1 MSQKLTIPE
10 QINKDYR
17 RYALYVIQSRGI
29 PNFYDGLTPVQR
41 IILQMSPNSFD
52 KTLGVVGSVF
62 KTGLYHHGDA
72 SLASAICKL
81 SRPFGCSEQ
90 ILIGDGFFGTPVNPT
105 PSAPRY
111 TQVKIS
117 PRFKGILEKH
127 MDLNIPNEEGGYD
140 WLHVE
145 LPLGL
150 STHVVGIAVG
160 YRSNILPRRLDDI
173 EAYLN
178 GDKSKKLKPYFKGFK
193 GKISKVDALKSSWLI
208 EGNFEED
215 AEARTIKID
224 GLSPLQRYDSFMNKL
239 NLYLESKGFIYKMSN
254 TTTDEVRMTIKFRC
268 TAEEFKD
275 IAKQIRKDTQ
285 QIVTENI
292 VIVKDGAVIE
302 YDTLEQYID
311 EFMVHR
317 ELVFLR
323 RILKDLDYSN
333 HDLEFLEAKL
343 KFLIF
348 MSEKKRT
355 NAEILEF
362 LSQFEGKIKSKL
374 ESISLIKLNKEEI
387 AKTREDIQNKKEE
400 IANLKKSH
408 RDQENKYNKI
418 LSDWNKDGIKK
429 VKRASLLM
437 ESSGDEYFNG
447 VKIWNPEEDLSE
459 PIPESTEEI
468 DENVETN
475 G

>member
-1 MSQKLTIPE
+1 LSQKLTIPE

-41 IILQMSPNSFD
+41 IILQMAPNSFD

-90 ILIGDGFFGTPVNPT
+90 ILLGDGFFGTPVNPT

-117 PRFKGILEKH
+117 PKFRGLLEKH
-127 MDLNIPNEEGGYD
+127 SDLNIPNEEGGFD

-145 LPLGL
+145 LPMGMA
-150 STHVVGIAVG
+150 THVVGIAVG
-160 YRSNILPRRLDDI
+160 YRSNILPRKLEEI

-193 GKISKVDALKSSWLI
+193 GKISRVDGLRSSWLI

-215 AEARTIKID
+215 IENKTIKID

-239 NLYLESKGFIYKMSN
+239 NSYLDSKGFIYKMSN

-268 TAEEFKD
+268 TTDEFRD
-275 IAKQIRKDTQ
+275 ISKQIRKDTQ

-292 VIVKDGAVIE
+292 VIVKDGSVME
-302 YDTLEQYID
+302 YDSLEQYLD
-311 EFMVHR
+311 EFSVHR

-323 RILKDLDYSN
+323 RILKDLEYSSN
-333 HDLEFLEAKL
+333 ELSFLEAKL
-343 KFLIF
+343 NFLIF
-348 MSEKKRT
+348 MSEKKR
-355 NAEILEF
+355 ASDEIQDF
-362 LSQFEGKIKSKL
+362 LRQFDSRIKSKL

-387 AKTREDIQNKKEE
+387 AKTKEDIQNKKEE
-400 IANLKKSH
+400 ISNLKKLH
-408 RDQENKYNKI
+408 KDQQKKYDAI
-418 LSDWNKDGIKK
+418 LVEWNREGIKK
-429 VKRASLLM
+429 AKRASLLV

-447 VKIWNPEEDLSE
+447 VKIWNPEEDLAE
-459 PIPESTEEI
+459 PIPEGAEES
-468 DENVETN
+468 EESLETN
-475 G
+475 Q